1 MNTKSFVCVILL
13 IGTTFV
19 PLFSQGL
26 VMQKNITVAENEVQD
41 NVISLGGSIHV
52 KGKVREN
59 VIAFGGSILVE
70 GEVGEAVVGFG
81 SHITL
86 KSTARIDGDVVSL
99 GGVLDKE
106 PGVFLNGDTVS
117 FSFDTPEDLKKF
129 IREGLFGAFIPLLLV
144 IKLIT
149 LFIWFILALALTAL
163 FPRQIAFASE
173 QIRRSFGSIFGI
185 GLLSIIIFTG
195 LIIFATVLSFI
206 LIGIPVLITLILLAV
221 VIKVFSRV
229 VLFYFFGESLARALG
244 NKKRSTLI
252 AVVIGF
258 LILSV
263 IGFIP
268 ILGGLVGLFL
278 SILGWGAVIRTK
290 FGTTENWFRKQTIP
304 SA

>member
-1 MNTKSFVCVILL
+1 MNTKSLTCIFLL
-13 IGTTFV
+13 LGLGFA
-19 PLFSQGL
+19 PLYSQGL
-26 VMQKNITVAENEVQD
+26 IIQKNVIVAEDEVQD
-41 NVISLGGSIHV
+41 NVISFGGSIHV

-99 GGVLDKE
+99 GGVLQKD
-106 PGVFLNGDTVS
+106 PGVFLRGDTVS
-117 FSFDTPEDLKKF
+117 FSFDTPEDMKKF

-144 IKLIT
+144 IKLIS
-149 LFIWFILALALTAL
+149 LFIWFILALALAAL
-163 FPRQIAFASE
+163 FPRQITFASD

-195 LIIFATVLSFI
+195 LVIFATLLSFI
-206 LIGIPVLITLILLAV
+206 LIGIPVLITLILLAL
-221 VIKVFSRV
+221 VIKIFSRV
-229 VLFYFFGESLARALG
+229 VLFYFFGESLTKAFG
-244 NKKRSTLI
+244 SKKPSILAAI
-252 AVVIGF
+252 VIGF
-258 LILSV
+258 LVLSF

-278 SILGWGAVIRTK
+278 SIIGWGAVIRTK
-290 FGTTENWFRKQTIP
+290 FGTTENWFRKTKM
-304 SA
+304 

>member
-1 MNTKSFVCVILL
+1 MSKRFFAYAILL
-13 IGTTFV
+13 FGLAFV
-19 PLFSQGL
+19 PLYSQGL
-26 VMQKNITVAENEVQD
+26 VIQKNITVAENEVQD

-59 VIAFGGSILVE
+59 VIAFGGSILIE
-70 GEVGEAVVGFG
+70 GEVGEAVIGFG

-106 PGVFLNGDTVS
+106 PGVFLKGDTVS
-117 FSFDTPEDLKKF
+117 FSFDTQEDLRQF

-144 IKLIT
+144 IKLIA

-163 FPRQIAFASE
+163 FPRQIAYASD

-185 GLLSIIIFTG
+185 GLLSVIIFTG
-195 LIIFATVLSFI
+195 LIIVAVILSFI
-206 LIGIPVLITLILLAV
+206 LIGIPILITLILLGV

-229 VLFYFFGESLARALG
+229 VLFYFFGESLGRAFG
-244 NKKRSTLI
+244 SNRRSPLA

-258 LILSV
+258 LILSL

-290 FGTTENWFRKQTIP
+290 FGTTDNWFRKQTTP